1 MYGTIEVLI
10 LSLTLSDMIKNLIVV
25 FHISVKILFITFL
38 TCSVCELIS
47 EYKEKRPKTPPEK
60 SNSGMSSDN
69 NELLLVIL
77 P

>member
-38 TCSVCELIS
+38 MHSIRQMIS
-47 EYKEKRPKTPPEK
+47 EYKEERPKTPLE
-60 SNSGMSSDN
+60 NSKPGMSSAK
-69 NELLLVIL
+69 ELLLVIL